1 MTDRNEVRL
10 RVWKMLR
17 QVAKPDS
24 RFHFNFAEF
33 IPDFQGSDKATER
46 LIQMEI
52 YRQAEVIFIT
62 PDNCLEQLRAQAIRD
77 RKVLIISTYGIRR
90 GLIELLPE
98 DVPDGL
104 TNYAVLLD
112 VIEDLGRHISLGELK
127 ERYGKVDVL
136 VTGASVVTL
145 NGSRFGKGH
154 GFFDLEW
161 AMFYQIGVVN
171 AHTPVIAFVHDCQV
185 VDLELPVHEY
195 DTICDY
201 IVTPT
206 MIFNVE
212 NPHKPV
218 TGVIWDRLEPGMLE
232 NISPLK
238 ELKNMGATNAIE
250 Q

>member
-1 MTDRNEVRL
+1 MTDRNEARQK
-10 RVWKMLR
+10 VWKELR
-17 QVAKPDS
+17 KVAKPDS
-24 RFHFNFAEF
+24 RFHLNFAEF
-33 IPDFQGSDKATER
+33 IPDFQGSDMATER
-46 LIQMEI
+46 LIQMDI
-52 YRQAEVIFIT
+52 YQQAEVIFIT

-77 RKVLIISTYGIRR
+77 GKVLIISTYGIRR
-90 GLIELLPE
+90 GLVELLPE

-104 TNYAVLLD
+104 TDYAVLLD
-112 VIEDLGRHISLGELK
+112 VIEGLGRHIFLSELK

-136 VTGASVVTL
+136 VTGASAVTHS
-145 NGSRFGKGH
+145 GARFGKGH

-161 AMFYQIGVVN
+161 AMFFQTGVVD

-185 VDLELPVHEY
+185 VDLDLPVYEY

-206 MIFNVE
+206 NTFVVE

-218 TGVIWDRLEPGMLE
+218 TGVIWDRLEPGMME
-232 NISPLK
+232 AISPLE
-238 ELKNMGATNAIE
+238 ELKNMQSPKAVG